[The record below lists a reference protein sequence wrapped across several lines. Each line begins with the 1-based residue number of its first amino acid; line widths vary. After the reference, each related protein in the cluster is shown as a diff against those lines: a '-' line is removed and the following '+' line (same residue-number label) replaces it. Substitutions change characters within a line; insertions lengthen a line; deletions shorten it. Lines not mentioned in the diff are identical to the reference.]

1 MLYGRTGAQDRLDEL
16 VTDAMA
22 GRSGAVLLRGEAGIG
37 KTVLLDWL
45 AERASGLGMRVLR
58 VRGIE
63 YEADLAFAGL
73 SQLVWPVQ
81 QRLEVLPD
89 AQAHALRS
97 VLGSGEDR
105 GTDRFLTGLAVL
117 TLLAELAE
125 DGPLLCLVDDAQW
138 LDQASAEALLF
149 AARRLGAERIAMVL
163 AGRDPAKEDDG
174 PALGG
179 LSELRLSRLGTE
191 DAARLLQAR
200 GHAAA
205 LSARVIAESLGNPLA
220 LIEFATVRRDG
231 HHHHAPLPV
240 ADRVLSCFRSQ
251 IARLP
256 EPTRLMLLIVATEAR
271 GDLRHQLRAAE
282 RLGVGF
288 ADLDAAE
295 AAGLVQMVDGV
306 LSFRH
311 PLIASATYQNA
322 PLARRIAV
330 HQALAD
336 RAEDPDCR
344 ARHLVAL
351 TPEPDADIAGEL
363 AAAGER
369 ARACAAYGAAARLYE
384 HAARVSPGTRQR
396 AARLATAAT
405 LALAAGHSPLAG
417 RLAGQAEQLP
427 ADPGDR
433 ALLARVR
440 AAVLVDDNDLR
451 GAGRHLLDEARR
463 TTAGDAPGLLVAAA
477 QHGWLASDGSLVRAS
492 AARLA
497 ALERQ
502 EPLAQGLAALCDGD
516 YAFALPTLTES
527 LKRQLTALT
536 DSAEGGGGEQ
546 RSGVGQLAITGA
558 FAIGDDTAALA
569 LATAEVARCRD
580 GGLIGELPQALE
592 ALSQVQAVL
601 GQHRDARA
609 AIAEGKEIA
618 GDTGQLHRLA
628 RLYGVEARLAAVE
641 GDEEHCRRLVEEAP
655 RRSLGEIERALVLLD
670 LGLGRY
676 MSALERVAPPAHGP
690 ERVGWLAT
698 SVAADQIEAAVR
710 LGTPEAVEGHVI
722 ALESWT
728 LSGAAPWTHAVAAR
742 CRALLSD
749 RADDWARALRLPG
762 EGGRPFER
770 ARTELLYGE
779 WLRRSRRRGE
789 ARDPL
794 RSALA
799 IFERLHAEPWAARA
813 RAELELTGETV
824 STAQATAQKLADR
837 LTPQELQVVR
847 LAAGGNSSRQIAA
860 QLFLSPRTVEHH
872 LYKAYPKLGVGSRR
886 ELAGLD
892 LT

>member
-16 VTDAMA
+16 ITGAMV

-63 YEADLAFAGL
+63 HEADLAFAGL
-73 SQLVWPVQ
+73 LQLVWPVQ
-81 QRLEVLPD
+81 QRLDALPE

-97 VLGSGEDR
+97 VLGSGEHR

-163 AGRDPAKEDDG
+163 AGRDAAKEEEG
-174 PALGG
+174 PGLGG
-179 LSELRLSRLGTE
+179 LSELRLSRLGPD
-191 DAARLLQAR
+191 DAARLLQSR

-205 LSARVIAESLGNPLA
+205 LSSPVIAESLGNPLA
-220 LIEFATVRRDG
+220 LIEFAAVRRDG
-231 HHHHAPLPV
+231 HHHHTPLPV

-256 EPTRLMLLIVATEAR
+256 EPTRLMLLIVAAEAR
-271 GDLRHQLRAAE
+271 GDLRHQMRAAE

-288 ADLDAAE
+288 AELDPAE
-295 AAGLVQMVDGV
+295 TAGLVRMRDGV

-330 HQALAD
+330 HQALAEA
-336 RAEDPDCR
+336 AEDPDCR

-351 TPEPDADIAGEL
+351 TPEPDAAIAGEL

-384 HAARVSPGTRQR
+384 HAARVSPGTTER

-405 LALAAGHSPLAG
+405 LALTAGHSPLAG

-427 ADPGDR
+427 ADPADR

-440 AAVLVDDNDLR
+440 AAVLVDDDDLR

-477 QHGWLASDGSLVRAS
+477 QHGWLASDASLVRAS
-492 AARLA
+492 AARLTS
-497 ALERQ
+497 LDRQ

-516 YAFALPTLTES
+516 YALALPTLTES
-527 LKRQLTALT
+527 LKRHLAALT
-536 DSAEGGGGEQ
+536 DTADGAGHPREV
-546 RSGVGQLAITGA
+546 RQLAATGA

-569 LATAEVARCRD
+569 LATADVARCRD
-580 GGLIGELPQALE
+580 EGLIGELPQALE

-641 GDEEHCRRLVEEAP
+641 GDEEHCHRLVREAP

-676 MSALERVAPPAHGP
+676 AAALERMAPPAHGP
-690 ERVGWLAT
+690 VRVGWLST

-722 ALESWT
+722 ALETWA
-728 LSGAAPWTHAVAAR
+728 LSGGAPWTRAVAAR

-749 RADDWARALRLPG
+749 RADDYARALRLHA
-762 EGGRPFER
+762 EGGRPFEQ

-799 IFERLHAEPWAARA
+799 VFEALHAEPWVRRT

-824 STAQATAQKLADR
+824 SAAQATAQKLADR